1 MDYFCPYF
9 YSMSKELWNERYQ
22 HTSEYIYGKSPN
34 LYFEQV
40 IRKLRPSLVLLPA
53 DGEGRNAVFAAKF
66 GCDVYAFD
74 QSEAAMQKALLL
86 AKEQQVKI
94 DYRIADLENV
104 QYQDENFDLIGLV
117 YIHLPETIRRK
128 IFRDLI
134 RFLRPGGY
142 VMLEAFTKKHF
153 GNTSSGPKTVDLLY
167 EASDVRE
174 DFAHLEI
181 VEFYE
186 TNIEIDEGPLHQGP
200 AEIVRLLARK
210 PV

>member
-1 MDYFCPYF
+1 
-9 YSMSKELWNERYQ
+9 
-22 HTSEYIYGKSPN
+22 
-34 LYFEQV
+34 
-40 IRKLRPSLVLLPA
+40 LVLLPA

>member
-1 MDYFCPYF
+1 
-9 YSMSKELWNERYQ
+9 MSKELWNERYQ
-22 HTSEYIYGKSPN
+22 QTSDYIYGKSPN

-40 IRKLRPSLVLLPA
+40 VRKLRPSLVLLPA
-53 DGEGRNAVFAAKF
+53 EGEGRNAVFAAKF

-94 DYRIADLENV
+94 DYRIADLENA
-104 QYQDENFDLIGLV
+104 QYQDGSFDLIGLV

-142 VMLEAFTKKHF
+142 VMLEAFTKKHL
-153 GNTSSGPKTVDLLY
+153 GNTSSGPKTIDLLY
-167 EASDVRE
+167 EASDIRE

-186 TNIEIDEGPLHQGP
+186 THIEIDEGPLHQGP

-210 PV
+210 HV